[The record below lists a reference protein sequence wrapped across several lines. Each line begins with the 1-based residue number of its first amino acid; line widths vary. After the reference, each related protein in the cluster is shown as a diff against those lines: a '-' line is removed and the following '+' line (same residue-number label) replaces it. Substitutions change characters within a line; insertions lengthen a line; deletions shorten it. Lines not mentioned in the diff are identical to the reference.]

1 MVVQIFAVGG
11 YSEIGR
17 NMTAIKV
24 DDEVVICD
32 MGIHLENYIRYT
44 EDEDISRLTK
54 EELTEQNAIPDIS
67 VIEGWKDKVKAI
79 IPTHA
84 HLDHIGAIP
93 FLSDEFKAPIIC
105 TPFSAAVVN
114 AILKDARMRI
124 KNKIIEL
131 NPNSTYNL
139 SKNITIEFIN
149 ITHSTPQTVM
159 IAIHT
164 KYGTIIYANDFKLDM
179 DPPLGKKP
187 DFARLKK

>member
-44 EDEDISRLTK
+44 EDEDISKLTK

-67 VIEGWKDKVKAI
+67 VIEGWRDKVKAI

-93 FLSDEFKAPIIC
+93 FLSDEFNAPIIC

-114 AILKDARMRI
+114 AILTDAKMRI

-131 NPNSTYNL
+131 NPNSTYML
-139 SKNITIEFIN
+139 S
-149 ITHSTPQTVM
+149 
-159 IAIHT
+159 
-164 KYGTIIYANDFKLDM
+164 
-179 DPPLGKKP
+179 
-187 DFARLKK
+187 